1 MSAAVDY
8 SKKPS
13 VTTLRRDLV
22 RAINAGHHLVELTW
36 GENQITV
43 ERGPHG
49 LFGHG
54 WIGRHG
60 GQDLAAELRMRS

>member
-22 RAINAGHHLVELTW
+22 RAINAGHRLIELTW
-36 GENQITV
+36 GENQIVV
-43 ERGPHG
+43 ERGPYG
-49 LFGHG
+49 LIGQG

-60 GQDLAAELRMRS
+60 GQDLVAELRMH